1 MPANIFSTRRNTR
14 NNNKPP
20 SASARGEEVRL
31 SRAAQECLARALLA
45 PPEASPALK
54 RAFARRRQILRGQ

>member
-1 MPANIFSTRRNTR
+1 MSANIFGTRRNTR
-14 NNNKPP
+14 NDNKPP
-20 SASARGEEVRL
+20 SAPARGGEVRL
-31 SRAAQECLARALLA
+31 SRADQECLAQALLA